1 MNILLLTQF
10 FSETRGGGE
19 HVFKLLANFLVKNN
33 HKVWIITNKIVAETY
48 ESLENL
54 NIVFVK
60 PTLSYDSG
68 KLPSFS
74 ENLRYSINAIREGLK
89 IVKKEKIDIIHSN
102 NFAPALAGA
111 ILSSITS
118 KPHILTIHDVFSLCG
133 KNYWKRWGAQS
144 GVSKINVMLA
154 PIFEK
159 LIIRLKHDCIH
170 TVSEATRDD
179 LVKIG
184 AKKPICVIYNAVEID
199 EAEKSEPAP
208 FQFIYLGR
216 LVFYKNLEVVI
227 KAISIVKKEYPKV
240 SLIIVGGGP
249 HRASLERLVNDL
261 KLQDNVKFT
270 GFVSAKEKNRLLA
283 SSQALVFPS
292 LCEGFGLAILEAFSH
307 KKPVLVSNVRP
318 LSDIVSDKLTGFVI
332 SPYDEKEWARTLENI
347 ISEPENSYRM
357 GVAGNELLETTYT
370 IGKMRD
376 KILKMYNDLI

>member
-19 HVFKLLANFLVKNN
+19 YVFKLLANFLVKNN

-48 ESLENL
+48 DSQENL
-54 NIVFVK
+54 NIIFVK

-68 KLPSFS
+68 KLPTFS
-74 ENLRYSINAIREGLK
+74 GNLRYSINAIREGRK
-89 IVKKEKIDIIHSN
+89 IIKKEKIDIIHSN

-111 ILSSITS
+111 ILSSIMS

-144 GVSKINVMLA
+144 DVSKINVMLA

-179 LVKIG
+179 LVKLG
-184 AKKPICVIYNAVEID
+184 AKKPICVVYNAIETVDI
-199 EAEKSEPAP
+199 EKSDLMP
-208 FQFIYLGR
+208 FQFIYIGR

-240 SLIIVGGGP
+240 SLIIAGGGP

-318 LSDIVSDKLTGFVI
+318 LSDIVSDKLTGFVL
-332 SPYDEKEWARTLENI
+332 PPHDEKEWVKALENI
-347 ISEPENSYRM
+347 ISDPQNSHRI
-357 GVAGNELLETTYT
+357 GLAGNELLETTYT

-376 KILKMYNDLI
+376 KVLKMYNDLI